1 MRCPNCG
8 TETDSKFCPNCGTA
22 LPEQG
27 AYWAQTPNAAG
38 AGQNAYGT
46 PGPEQGSYR
55 TPDTAG
61 PYPAGQQGGYWQG
74 AGAPGPLPPKKRFS
88 GLSIAAF
95 VASLFGWVAIA
106 GVVLGIIDLVQA
118 KGETEPKRHGL
129 SIAAIV
135 IGALTYVFL
144 LGSIALSV
152 LSTPDYSMTA
162 PPVPATVTTAPSD
175 TKTDGKDTPKAT
187 PAPTETVRPAQET
200 PQAAPTE
207 TPQTTPTQTPAP
219 TSRAEEAPAVQE
231 EPATSP
237 GKDAFIASCME
248 LPYEDVMRTPSAYIG
263 QNFYYTVYVSINK
276 REDIPV
282 GYRGCYV
289 ANKIDPQDIRDTM
302 EQWGMDYD
310 NAAFIAQDSD
320 KSVWLLDNR
329 SVTDPDYVQLSE
341 KEVVRVYGTFNG
353 LVQVKELGGTMT
365 EKMSLDIRY
374 VEPLHE

>member
-22 LPEQG
+22 LPEQR

-55 TPDTAG
+55 TPDPAG

-88 GLSIAAF
+88 GLSIAAL
-95 VASLFGWVAIA
+95 VVSLFGWVAIA

-175 TKTDGKDTPKAT
+175 TKTDGKGRKRRRQHRRKHRRPLRPLQERKKPPPYRKSRPRARERTLSSL
-187 PAPTETVRPAQET
+187 PAWSSHT
-200 PQAAPTE
+200 
-207 TPQTTPTQTPAP
+207 
-219 TSRAEEAPAVQE
+219 
-231 EPATSP
+231 
-237 GKDAFIASCME
+237 
-248 LPYEDVMRTPSAYIG
+248 RT
-263 QNFYYTVYVSINK
+263 
-276 REDIPV
+276 
-282 GYRGCYV
+282 
-289 ANKIDPQDIRDTM
+289 
-302 EQWGMDYD
+302 
-310 NAAFIAQDSD
+310 
-320 KSVWLLDNR
+320 
-329 SVTDPDYVQLSE
+329 
-341 KEVVRVYGTFNG
+341 
-353 LVQVKELGGTMT
+353 
-365 EKMSLDIRY
+365 
-374 VEPLHE
+374 